1 VTAPPDLAVSPEV
14 AAALAGGHPVVA
26 LESTIVAHGMP
37 WPRNLETAQ
46 ALESEVRAQGAV
58 PATIAVLDGWLRVG
72 LDAAALE
79 RLATDKAV
87 SKVSRRDLAAL
98 VARRESGATTVAATM
113 AIAAM
118 AGIRIFATGGIG
130 GVHRGAES
138 TMDVSADLYELG
150 RTPVAVVC
158 AGAKSILDIPKT
170 LELLESLGVPVLGYR
185 TDDFPAFYARSSGRP
200 VDRRCDSPGEIAA
213 LLGAQFRLGLGGV
226 LVANPIPVEYA
237 LDAAAMEDTIA
248 AAIRTAEA
256 EGVGGHALTPYL
268 LDRLN
273 AVTGGASL
281 AANIALARNN
291 ARLAGEIAAAI
302 APLEKSMRHQRPG
315 PNTSTKRPFG
325 GI

>member
-1 VTAPPDLAVSPEV
+1 MTASPDLAVLPEV
-14 AAALAGGHPVVA
+14 AAALVAGAPVVA

-37 WPRNLETAQ
+37 WPRNLETAH

-58 PATIAVLDGWLRVG
+58 PATIAVLDGRLCVG
-72 LDAAALE
+72 LDAGGLE
-79 RLATDKAV
+79 RLATDKSI

-113 AIAAM
+113 AVAAM
-118 AGIRIFATGGIG
+118 AGIRVFATGGIG

-200 VDRRCDSPGEIAA
+200 VDRRCESAGEIAA

-226 LVANPIPVEYA
+226 LVANPIPTENA
-237 LDAAAMEDTIA
+237 LDAAGMEDTITE
-248 AAIRTAEA
+248 AIRTAEA
-256 EGVGGHALTPYL
+256 GGIGGQALTPYL

-273 AVTGGASL
+273 AVTKGASL

-291 ARLAGEIAAAI
+291 ARLAGEIAAAF
-302 APLEKSMRHQRPG
+302 ARL
-315 PNTSTKRPFG
+315 
-325 GI
+325 